1 MCKFFCPV
9 MWERIRLAELTKSD
23 EHQMASTDPKDKSG
37 GAVPPDVAQQIDAN
51 LKRLYSETASEEL
64 PDTLTELLAAL
75 RKQESSSGSD
85 KA

>member
-1 MCKFFCPV
+1 MVSMTGKN
-9 MWERIRLAELTKSD
+9 KSR
-23 EHQMASTDPKDKSG
+23 

-64 PDTLTELLAAL
+64 PKALSDLLTAL
-75 RKQESSSGSD
+75 REQENSNGSD